1 MNVNE
6 KYIVFWING
15 QYTVV
20 CHVQM
25 AGIDTVY
32 KLYSIVH
39 FSVAL
44 VPIVYSVTGTA
55 MFDWWSLRTDIIS
68 DVDHPG

>member
-1 MNVNE
+1 MVD
-6 KYIVFWING
+6 
-15 QYTVV
+15 

-44 VPIVYSVTGTA
+44 VGIIYSVTGTA

-68 DVDHPG
+68 DVDQPG